1 MGIKKTMTS
10 KKLMMILPKKFRIT
24 VLRIEML
31 LRTTL
36 SLTFKMI
43 EENKYTVTWMNFN
56 KTDLMIS

>member
-10 KKLMMILPKKFRIT
+10 KKLMMIFPKKFRIT